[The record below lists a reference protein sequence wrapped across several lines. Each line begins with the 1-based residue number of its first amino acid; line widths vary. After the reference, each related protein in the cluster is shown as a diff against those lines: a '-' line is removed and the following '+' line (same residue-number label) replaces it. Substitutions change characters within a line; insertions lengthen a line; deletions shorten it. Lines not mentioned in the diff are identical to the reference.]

1 MQTWLTLNSKLK
13 KRKSTVGKYLLWMS
27 STFIHG
33 HPSFLIHVHNK
44 LSSRIDGSDFYPCP
58 IYPNF
63 LTIVRSVGYLSVTI
77 HSLQLS
83 SLVLDLFVI
92 HVNRTLTVNHYC
104 FYWFFWMFRT
114 HPADYALRDIWSQCS
129 NFIFKFIGFWNN
141 FL

>member
-1 MQTWLTLNSKLK
+1 MTSVLGKQICMQMLINIKFEVEDTIKYS
-13 KRKSTVGKYLLWMS
+13 RKILLWMS

-33 HPSFLIHVHNK
+33 SPFLSYTSF
-44 LSSRIDGSDFYPCP
+44 RIDGSDFYPCP

-63 LTIVRSVGYLSVTI
+63 LTIVRSVGYLSVAT

-83 SLVLDLFVI
+83 SLVLDLFVM
-92 HVNRTLTVNHYC
+92 NRTLIVNHYC
-104 FYWFFWMFRT
+104 FLLFKT

-129 NFIFKFIGFWNN
+129 NFVFKFNVFWNN